1 MTSNTPG
8 SENVCNFLPLSCSY
22 DTSEF
27 AHLPAAAARLAH
39 VQRSCGS
46 GAWILVVPTHGRG
59 SSSDG
64 LERDRRPGALTAVI
78 QADDTNRSGITA
90 VH

>member
-46 GAWILVVPTHGRG
+46 GAWILVVPTHAEPGVA
-59 SSSDG
+59 
-64 LERDRRPGALTAVI
+64 LRPMDWSAIDVLVL
-78 QADDTNRSGITA
+78 
-90 VH
+90 